1 MAMGRRMICP
11 DCFGSN
17 VFCEACGGSGVAYC
31 CEGEDVDMQ
40 LLPPVTFDDLPKF
53 EDLGNG
59 KFIRREKMTRAE
71 FERRYSVTEAP
82 FDWEALQRL
91 RKSSAY

>member
-1 MAMGRRMICP
+1 MICP

-17 VFCEACGGSGVAYC
+17 VFCEACGGSGVGYC
-31 CEGEDVDMQ
+31 CDGGNVDMAPQ
-40 LLPPVTFDDLPKF
+40 IVIEPYPFVVSYS
-53 EDLGNG
+53 E
-59 KFIRREKMTRAE
+59 IERE
-71 FERRYSVTEAP
+71 